1 MLRLQRDRS
10 LSAVKND
17 TAADRLASVKLKERS
32 SVIHRCQM
40 SVWVGA
46 SRRFRVS
53 IALIVVFLAAQQPA
67 AVRRTSPADSFE
79 RAKQLAWLNN
89 WAEASRVL
97 ARLQRSGRLELDERN
112 RTLARAVEIR
122 GNIESLSQPSA
133 AGELDRLLATAGARS
148 EEGRV

>member
-1 MLRLQRDRS
+1 MNRLQRDRGP
-10 LSAVKND
+10 SAVKNH
-17 TAADRLASVKLKERS
+17 TAAHRLASVKLKERS

-40 SVWVGA
+40 SVWVGS

-53 IALIVVFLAAQQPA
+53 IALIALFLAAQQPA

-79 RAKQLAWLNN
+79 RAKKLAWLNN

-112 RTLARAVEIR
+112 RTLARAVEVR
-122 GNIESLSQPSA
+122 GNIESLSLPLA
-133 AGELDRLLATAGARS
+133 AGELDRLLATRS
-148 EEGRV
+148 EERRVG